1 MTYIC
6 RVCLFDFDDLQLS
19 FQLQR
24 SPFQLQRSLA
34 LAETAI

>member
-6 RVCLFDFDDLQLS
+6 RVCLFADFDDLQLS

-24 SPFQLQRSLA
+24 SPA